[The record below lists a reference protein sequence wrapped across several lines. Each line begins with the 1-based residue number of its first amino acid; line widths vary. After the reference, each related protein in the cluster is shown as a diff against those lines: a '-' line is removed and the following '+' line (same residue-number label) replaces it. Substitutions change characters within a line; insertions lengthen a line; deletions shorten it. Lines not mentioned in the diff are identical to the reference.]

1 MRVNPRV
8 ATNLS
13 FLLFFAVALPVGN
26 LLGLV
31 SINTVSVW
39 GRYFCFAM
47 AAMGIDLIWGY
58 TGIMSMCQAFFFCL
72 GGYWIGMHLL
82 FKATGLQGEQLPDFM
97 NCNSWTS
104 LSDFLQPLR
113 HFFPS

>member
-58 TGIMSMCQAFFFCL
+58 MGIMSMCQAFFFWL
-72 GGYWIGMHLL
+72 GGYWVGVDPLVVRKC
-82 FKATGLQGEQLPDFM
+82 FTGNQVPA
-97 NCNSWTS
+97 
-104 LSDFLQPLR
+104 
-113 HFFPS
+113 FFDLNGL